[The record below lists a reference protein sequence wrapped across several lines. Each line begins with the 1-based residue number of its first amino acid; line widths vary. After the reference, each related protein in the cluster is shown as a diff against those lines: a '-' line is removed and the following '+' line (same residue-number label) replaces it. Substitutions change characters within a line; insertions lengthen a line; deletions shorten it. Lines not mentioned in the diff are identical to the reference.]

1 MDPKPISK
9 HSIPRAL
16 EKAERYRLLN
26 EPGEAQSICRDV
38 LRADPGNQQ
47 AMVMLLLATTD
58 QFGRDPAAG
67 IAQAREA
74 LAGVTDPYEAA
85 YYTGVMCERWAKSRL
100 RLETSD
106 RVALGWLG
114 EAMEWFEKAEALR
127 PSGNDDALLRWN
139 ACVRL
144 LRRHGATLPAPPG
157 PSSVPHD
164 LTHDDDVPP
173 R

>member
-38 LRADPGNQQ
+38 LQADPGNQR
-47 AMVMLLLATTD
+47 ALVMMLLATTD

-67 IAQAREA
+67 IAQAREV
-74 LAGVTDPYEAA
+74 LAEVTDPYEAA

-100 RLETSD
+100 RLEPAG
-106 RVALGWLG
+106 RVALGWLK
-114 EAMEWFEKAEALR
+114 EAIEWFEKAEPLR
-127 PSGNDDALLRWN
+127 PSGNDDTLLRWN

-144 LRRHGATLPAPPG
+144 LQRHEAAAGSG
-157 PSSVPHD
+157 PSGPSGPD
-164 LTHDDDVPP
+164 TLTHDDDVPP